1 MVEGVNATSLDVPY
15 GVSEWE
21 VAGFTGVPSS
31 TVKPERVKEAVFSV
45 EGKLLEMKE
54 MSYHGE
60 RGDWKETGALAI
72 IEGTRFWVREDAL
85 SDDQRDVSLEKMRP
99 LVQLGGISYGRVRET
114 FELPRGRTDEEIKKD
129 HLGLAKILKNVG

>member
-21 VAGFTGVPSS
+21 VAGFTGAKSS
-31 TVKPERVKEAVFSV
+31 TVKPQRVEEAVFSV

-60 RGDWKETGALAI
+60 KESGKETGALAI

-85 SDDQRDVSLEKMRP
+85 SDDRRDVNLEKMRP
-99 LVQLGGISYGRVRET
+99 LVQLGGISYGRMRET
-114 FELPRGRTDEEIKKD
+114 FELPRGRTEDEIKKEQ
-129 HLGLAKILKNVG
+129 LGLAEILKQVR

>member
-21 VAGFTGVPSS
+21 VAGFTGAKSA
-31 TVKPERVKEAVFSV
+31 TVKPQRVREAVFSV
-45 EGKLLEMKE
+45 EGRLLEMKE

-60 RGDWKETGALAI
+60 REDGKETGALAI
-72 IEGTRFWVREDAL
+72 IEGTRFWVREDAV
-85 SDDQRDVSLEKMRP
+85 SEDRRDVKLEKMRP

-114 FELPRGRTDEEIKKD
+114 FELPRGRTEEEIKKD
-129 HLGLAKILKNVG
+129 HLGLAKILNRIQ